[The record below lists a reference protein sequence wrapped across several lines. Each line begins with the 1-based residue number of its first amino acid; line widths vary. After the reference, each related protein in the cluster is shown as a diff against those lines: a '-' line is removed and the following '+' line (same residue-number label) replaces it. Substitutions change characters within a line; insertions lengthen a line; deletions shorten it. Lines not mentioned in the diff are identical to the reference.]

1 MQAQDIMARNPVTVT
16 PDAPVSEAA
25 RLMKSE
31 DVGVVPVIE
40 DNASRRVVG
49 LLTDRDI
56 AVRVV
61 AEGRNANTAVRDAMS
76 GSPKT
81 VRDTATMDDVMRLM
95 GSEKVRRVPVVDE
108 RGALVGVVSQADVI
122 LEGRN
127 RGRAE
132 ETLEQ
137 ISEPGGKHSTR

>member
-1 MQAQDIMARNPVTVT
+1 MQAQDIMARNPVSVT
-16 PDAPVSEAA
+16 PDMPVREAA

-31 DVGVVPVIE
+31 DIGVVPVVE

-61 AEGRNANTAVRDAMS
+61 AEGRDATTPVREAMS

-81 VRDTATMDDVMRLM
+81 VRDNATVDDVMRLM
-95 GSEKVRRVPVVDE
+95 GAEKVRRVPVVDE
-108 RGALVGVVSQADVI
+108 RGALVGLVSQADVI

-132 ETLEQ
+132 ETLEA
-137 ISEPGGKHSTR
+137 ISTPGGKHTQS